1 MHYSELL
8 FFAGFVIFIV
18 AILLVDMFAIDR
30 KAHVGLCWHCFSVYS
45 SGFMVT

>member
-30 KAHVGLCWHCFSVYS
+30 KAHVVSIREAGIWTTVWIV
-45 SGFMVT
+45 VT

>member
-30 KAHVGLCWHCFSVYS
+30 KAHVVSIREAGIWTTV
-45 SGFMVT
+45 